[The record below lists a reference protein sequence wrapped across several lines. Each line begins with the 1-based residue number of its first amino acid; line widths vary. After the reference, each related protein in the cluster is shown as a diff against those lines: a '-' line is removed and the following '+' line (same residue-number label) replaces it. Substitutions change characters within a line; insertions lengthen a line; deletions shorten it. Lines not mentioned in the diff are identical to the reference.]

1 LKPPKHA
8 IKSICF
14 PFKKPALMDGA
25 KSVSEDLKAKIF
37 ESMSILDSF
46 VANSLWFAGETVTL
60 ADLTILANVTQI
72 QACGYDLSQHV
83 NLSKWLERCK
93 VLPGFDEN
101 QKGADELSR
110 MFKAQI
116 PNAF

>member
-1 LKPPKHA
+1 MDNATEVSQELK
-8 IKSICF
+8 
-14 PFKKPALMDGA
+14 
-25 KSVSEDLKAKIF
+25 EKIS

-46 VANSLWFAGETVTL
+46 VAKSLRFAGESVTL

-72 QACGYDLSQHV
+72 QACGYNISQHV

-101 QKGADELSR
+101 QKGADQLGK
-110 MFKAQI
+110 MFRAQI
-116 PNAF
+116 PNFF